1 MKVIFLQDI
10 PDVAQAGELK
20 EVASGYGRNY
30 LLPRGL
36 AILATP
42 AAADRV
48 KAQQKT
54 IKRQREQL
62 SSEMSELATQL
73 EGKELT
79 IEANVGS
86 GERLF
91 GSITNADIAAEL
103 EKTHQITIDKK
114 KIDLSEPIKKPGRHE
129 VTIKLLRDIEP
140 RITVTVI
147 AKEAS
152 QHER

>member
-10 PDVAQAGELK
+10 PNVAQAGELK

-30 LLPRGL
+30 LLPQGL
-36 AILATP
+36 AVLANT
-42 AAADRV
+42 AAADKV
-48 KAQQKT
+48 KAQQKVNE
-54 IKRQREQL
+54 RQRKQL
-62 SSEMSELATQL
+62 SSEMSKLAAQI

-86 GERLF
+86 EERLF

-103 EKTHQITIDKK
+103 EKVHQITIDKK
-114 KIDLSEPIKKPGRHE
+114 KIELDEPIKKIGSHE
-129 VTIKLLRDIEP
+129 IIIKLLKDIEP
-140 RITVTVI
+140 KITVTVI

-152 QHER
+152 

>member
-10 PDVAQAGELK
+10 PNVAQAGELK

-30 LLPRGL
+30 LLPQGL
-36 AILATP
+36 AVLANT
-42 AAADRV
+42 AAADKV
-48 KAQQKT
+48 KAQQK
-54 IKRQREQL
+54 IINRQRKQTE
-62 SSEMSELATQL
+62 SEMSELAAQI

-86 GERLF
+86 EERLF

-103 EKTHQITIDKK
+103 EKVHQITIDKK
-114 KIDLSEPIKKPGRHE
+114 KIELDEPIKKIGSHE
-129 VTIKLLRDIEP
+129 IIIKLLKDIEP
-140 RITVTVI
+140 KITVTVI

-152 QHER
+152 

>member
-10 PDVAQAGELK
+10 PNVAQAGELK
-20 EVASGYGRNY
+20 DVASGYGRNY
-30 LLPRGL
+30 LLPQGL

-42 AAADRV
+42 AAADKF
-48 KAQQKT
+48 KAQRK
-54 IKRQREQL
+54 IIERQRKQL
-62 SSEMSELATQL
+62 SSEMSELAAQI

-91 GSITNADIAAEL
+91 GSITNADIAAEM

-114 KIDLSEPIKKPGRHE
+114 KIELEEPIKKPGSHE
-129 VTIKLLRDIEP
+129 IAIKLLKDIEP

-152 QHER
+152 